1 MYKFVAFDAFGTI
14 FDVYSMAQLAEEI
27 YPGSGQAISMMWRDR
42 QIEYTR
48 LVSMA
53 DPSQEGSRYYTSFW
67 DLTIKALH
75 YTCARLNLP
84 MTEAIQERLMDQYA
98 QLDIFPDVVP
108 VLKELQGKGIQTSIL
123 SNGSQEMLRT
133 VVTNNQL
140 NTYFD
145 KLISVD
151 DVRHFKV
158 MPQTYQLILD
168 KFACQKKDVLF
179 ISCNAWDI
187 VGAAWFGL
195 PTYWV
200 NRFKLPFETIGLPP
214 TYQASSLIDLPAY
227 L

>member
-1 MYKFVAFDAFGTI
+1 MYKVVAFDAFGTI
-14 FDVYSMAQLAEEI
+14 FDVYSISQLAEEI
-27 YPGSGQAISMMWRDR
+27 YPGNGQAISMMWRDR

-53 DPSQEGSRYYTSFW
+53 DPSQEGSSYYTSFW

-75 YTCARLNLP
+75 YTCARLHLP
-84 MTEAIQERLMDQYA
+84 MNLEIQDRFMGQYA
-98 QLDIFPDVVP
+98 QLNIFPDVIP
-108 VLKELQGKGIQTSIL
+108 VLKELQLQGVHTSIL
-123 SNGSQEMLRT
+123 SNGSKEMLKT
-133 VVTNNQL
+133 VVANNQL
-140 NTYFD
+140 STYFE

-158 MPQTYQLILD
+158 MPQSYQLVLD
-168 KFACQKKDVLF
+168 QFSCKKDEVLF

-187 VGAAWFGL
+187 VGAAWFGF

-200 NRFKLPFETIGLPP
+200 NRFQLPFETIGLPP
-214 TYQASSLIDLPAY
+214 TYQASSLSDLSSY